1 MKKYILTKDYLEISE
16 TYGIFQNLSGD
27 ANIEITNNSNEQ
39 GILLKP
45 LQKVTIH
52 QKVYARKA
60 AGGGTAQLM
69 VLPFKTSDEDSNED
83 SEDDYSTAENYVDEN
98 FNRPRKNRR
107 RNDYDYSYDWRRA
120 REQPQIP
127 PPPPNFPFPPANP
140 YDKTPAVADCD
151 GFYMLRIPKET
162 LNGQNKFLVQINDS
176 KGND

>member
-45 LQKVTIH
+45 LQKVTIR

-69 VLPFKTSDEDSNED
+69 VLPFNSEETVDEENYSDEETYYEES
-83 SEDDYSTAENYVDEN
+83 YK
-98 FNRPRKNRR
+98 PRKHRH
-107 RNDYDYSYDWRRA
+107 RNEYSYDWRRP
-120 REQPQIP
+120 REQPPI
-127 PPPPNFPFPPANP
+127 PPNFPFPPVNP
-140 YDKTPAVADCD
+140 YDKSPAVADCD
-151 GFYMLRIPKET
+151 GFYMLRIPKES
-162 LNGQNKFLVQINDS
+162 LNGQNKFLVQISDT